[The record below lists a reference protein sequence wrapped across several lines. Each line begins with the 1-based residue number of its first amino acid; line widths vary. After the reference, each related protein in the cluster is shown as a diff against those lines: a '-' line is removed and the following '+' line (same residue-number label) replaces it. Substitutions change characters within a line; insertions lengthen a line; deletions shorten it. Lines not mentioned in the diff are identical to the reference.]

1 MTRRPRVAFVVQ
13 RCGEDIAGGAES
25 LCLQLAQQMS
35 NDWDV
40 EILTTCARD
49 TRTWADEYVPGPTT
63 IGGVTARRF
72 SVPIGRDVGTFDRLS
87 KRIANGASTRSDQ
100 EAWMRA
106 QGPVAPDLL
115 TYLARHG
122 SNYDR
127 IFFFSYLYA
136 TTALGLPLVAE
147 RAILVPLAHDEWM
160 LDVGLFRMIF
170 GRASAFAF
178 VSHEE
183 RALVE
188 ERFPEVHDVACLT
201 FAVGIDPPSVDGDA
215 FRVEHAIT
223 GDLFVYVGRV
233 EPAKGTDELLA
244 SFAALQTADPRSR
257 TLVLVGPVDMPIPRR
272 DDVVALGRVDEQTK
286 WNALAAAT
294 IVCVPSTYES
304 LSLVA
309 LEAWSV
315 SSPILAN
322 GGSAVVVGQ
331 CRRANAGLWYATEAE
346 FVELARTRLFGR
358 ARELGASGQRYV
370 HEHYTWPA
378 ARRALRSL
386 VAPVVSAA

>member
-1 MTRRPRVAFVVQ
+1 VRRRPRVAFVVQ
-13 RCGEDIAGGAES
+13 RCGEDIVGGAES
-25 LCLQLAQQMS
+25 LCLQLAQQMAD
-35 NDWDV
+35 DWDV

-49 TRTWADEYVPGPTT
+49 ARTWADEYVPGPTT

-160 LDVGLFRMIF
+160 LDVGLFRTIF
-170 GRASAFAF
+170 GQASAFAF
-178 VSHEE
+178 VSPEE

-188 ERFPEVHDVACLT
+188 ERFPAVSNKSAVT
-201 FAVGIDPPSVDGDA
+201 FAIGIDSPVVDGGA
-215 FRVEHAIT
+215 FRAEHAIV
-223 GDLFVYVGRV
+223 GDLLVCIGRV
-233 EPAKGTDELLA
+233 EPAKGTDELVAYFSKLQ
-244 SFAALQTADPRSR
+244 SAAPASR
-257 TLVLVGPVDMPIPRR
+257 TLALIGPIGMQIASSEGVLT
-272 DDVVALGRVDEQTK
+272 LGRVDERTK

-294 IVCVPSTYES
+294 IVCVPSAYES
-304 LSLVA
+304 LSLAA

-315 SSPILAN
+315 GTPILAN
-322 GGSAVVVGQ
+322 GASAVVVGQ

-346 FVELARTRLFGR
+346 FVQLARTSLFGH
-358 ARELGASGQRYV
+358 ARTLGMNGRRYV
-370 HEHYTWPA
+370 RGHYTWAA
-378 ARRALRSL
+378 ARDALRSL
-386 VAPVVSAA
+386 VEPAVSAR

>member
-1 MTRRPRVAFVVQ
+1 VTRRPRVAFVVQ

-160 LDVGLFRMIF
+160 LDVDLFRGIF
-170 GRASAFAF
+170 ANASAFAF
-178 VSHEE
+178 VSPEE

-188 ERFPEVHDVACLT
+188 ERFPRVRDAR
-201 FAVGIDPPSVDGDA
+201 AVTMTVGVEPPPVDANSFRAQHALHGDA
-215 FRVEHAIT
+215 FVC
-223 GDLFVYVGRV
+223 VGRV
-233 EPAKGTDELLA
+233 EPAKGTDELL
-244 SFAALQTADPRSR
+244 SHFAALQSVDARPRA
-257 TLVLVGPVDMPIPRR
+257 LVLVGPIAMPIPTR
-272 DDVVALGRVDEQTK
+272 DDVIALGRVDERTK

-294 IVCVPSTYES
+294 MVCIPSPYES

-315 SSPILAN
+315 GVPILTN
-322 GGSAVVVGQ
+322 GASAVLVGQ

-346 FVELARTRLFGR
+346 FVELASTRLFGR
-358 ARELGASGQRYV
+358 ARELGANGRRFV
-370 HEHYTWPA
+370 GARYTWSA
-378 ARRALRSL
+378 VRDTLQSLHELLEFRR
-386 VAPVVSAA
+386 